1 MIRVLNFYL
10 LVRETL
16 TDKLF
21 IVRFL
26 KLQISITTIGFLLK
40 ILCIHYNIDTQVKER
55 KSRMFLL
62 NSWWCCLKGKV
73 HTGAAAAVEA
83 VVVVQC
89 CRRGNREL
97 TGY

>member
-1 MIRVLNFYL
+1 M

-26 KLQISITTIGFLLK
+26 KLQISISSIGFLLK
-40 ILCIHYNIDTQVKER
+40 ILCIHIHYNIDTQVEELKG
-55 KSRMFLL
+55 RMFLF
-62 NSWWCCLKGKV
+62 NSWWCCLKAKY
-73 HTGAAAAVEA
+73 TASAASAVEA
-83 VVVVQC
+83 VVVGAV
-89 CRRGNREL
+89 L